1 MGQAQPSPSPKE
13 FLKRNMALS
22 RGTLEGQKSDEDF
35 KGEVS
40 AKKFSPAIIAWKKR
54 NLLENFRNILFIF
67 LFGHGERRWKMLGI
81 QKCGSGHTS
90 NIQYFFFLRLEVSQY
105 VYIYTY
111 IYIPLYTHNIVMAL

>member
-54 NLLENFRNILFIF
+54 NLLENFRNILFMF
-67 LFGHGERRWKMLGI
+67 YLDMAKGDGRCWVYKSVVLGTPQI
-81 QKCGSGHTS
+81 YSIS
-90 NIQYFFFLRLEVSQY
+90 FF
-105 VYIYTY
+105 
-111 IYIPLYTHNIVMAL
+111 